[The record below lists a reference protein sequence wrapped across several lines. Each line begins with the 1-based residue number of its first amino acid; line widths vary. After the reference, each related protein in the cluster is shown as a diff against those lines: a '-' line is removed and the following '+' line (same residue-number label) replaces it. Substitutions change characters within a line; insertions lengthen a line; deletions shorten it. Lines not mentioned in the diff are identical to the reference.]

1 MYFWAFLWL
10 YWRDS
15 LRDDRKLDK
24 RVIFDFDCRFK
35 LDPLTFWGM
44 KDTHLIFFLHPGA
57 QNVQPNAVK
66 YPRCYKTV
74 VVCGVEAAM
83 WRLWVRR
90 WMKSNLAFFFLRR
103 KCRCLFHKSFINYN
117 KSSSCWYTSHV
128 TFLLLLFLTL
138 SWLNVLII
146 CSLDSELF
154 LLRCVSASARPPTIN
169 ASSVDSLIFRSIR
182 LADVKSVS
190 QLTRVITVM
199 RPRKGFR
206 VWAQF
211 SE

>member
-35 LDPLTFWGM
+35 LDPLTFWGI

-74 VVCGVEAAM
+74 VVCGAEAGM

-117 KSSSCWYTSHV
+117 KKQLMLVHLTCNLPPPPLPHSLLVKRLDYLQSGLGTLPPPLCECVCTSS
-128 TFLLLLFLTL
+128 
-138 SWLNVLII
+138 N
-146 CSLDSELF
+146 
-154 LLRCVSASARPPTIN
+154 N
-169 ASSVDSLIFRSIR
+169 
-182 LADVKSVS
+182 
-190 QLTRVITVM
+190 
-199 RPRKGFR
+199 
-206 VWAQF
+206 
-211 SE
+211 